1 MTRCRHH
8 LHHHHRHHVLCAL
21 HLYWILFVV
30 IFCKGKQK
38 YKTSKQYPKKLF
50 PPSVYLH
57 CSSPPKPP
65 SSSAG
70 EDTYIIRCSKTTY
83 GRSPIKPTV
92 GRLTDLP
99 WIARMTY
106 RRFLLPLPKVYPE
119 ALNSSAAKHRVCTK
133 ERAYL
138 PRAWMILH
146 LVLLHKTKREGNQGK
161 GKISKQLDRT
171 AEVSISLRD
180 DASSSHTQIFTPII
194 LMR

>member
-8 LHHHHRHHVLCAL
+8 LHHHHHHVLCAL

-30 IFCKGKQK
+30 IFHKGKQK

-70 EDTYIIRCSKTTY
+70 EDTYIIRHSKTTHR
-83 GRSPIKPTV
+83 RSSIKPTV

-99 WIARMTY
+99 WVARTTY
-106 RRFLLPLPKVYPE
+106 SRFLLPLPKVYPE
-119 ALNSSAAKHRVCTK
+119 ALRSTTSKHRVCTK
-133 ERAYL
+133 ERGYL
-138 PRAWMILH
+138 PRHRIALH

-161 GKISKQLDRT
+161 EKTGKQLDRT

-180 DASSSHTQIFTPII
+180 GANSSHTHIFTPII
-194 LMR
+194 LLC